1 MYTPKQICIYFFQN
15 FEVQQGSIL
24 AQGYLIGRYL
34 RGNRE
39 GLGSAILT
47 VVVDSIKQL
56 GEWQGQGL
64 ARIFFGG
71 GGGVTRY
78 HNYVH

>member
-1 MYTPKQICIYFFQN
+1 MNITIHYITVQVYLDLYFQN

-39 GLGSAILT
+39 GLNSAVLT

-64 ARIFFGG
+64 ARIFFWWRGRG
-71 GGGVTRY
+71 K
-78 HNYVH
+78 

>member
-1 MYTPKQICIYFFQN
+1 MYIKADLYFQN

-39 GLGSAILT
+39 GLSSAVLT

-56 GEWQGQGL
+56 GE
-64 ARIFFGG
+64 
-71 GGGVTRY
+71 
-78 HNYVH
+78 